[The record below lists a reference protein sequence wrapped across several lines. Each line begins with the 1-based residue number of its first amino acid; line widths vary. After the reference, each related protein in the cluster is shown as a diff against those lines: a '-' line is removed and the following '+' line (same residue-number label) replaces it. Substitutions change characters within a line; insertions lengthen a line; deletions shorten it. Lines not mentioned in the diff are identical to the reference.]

1 MTLEAQMIFTSTA
14 INIYRIW
21 GVMPKMTLPVKWL
34 QGPSNHRTSR
44 FEVGTNEPTCPFGHG
59 ASKDIIISSNQ
70 FEEERGSPSLVGRG
84 IANPMS
90 ERTRGFEL
98 PINGTKF
105 PLPALFLLLLLL
117 LWGLPAAT
125 PQLLAATPAMI

>member
-1 MTLEAQMIFTSTA
+1 MPIST
-14 INIYRIW
+14 I
-21 GVMPKMTLPVKWL
+21 PVKWL
-34 QGPSNHRTSR
+34 QGASNHHTSR
-44 FEVGTNEPTCPFGHG
+44 FEVEPTCPFGHG
-59 ASKDIIISSNQ
+59 ASKDISTSSNQ
-70 FEEERGSPSLVGRG
+70 FWEERGSPRVVNTTTGSLVGRG

-125 PQLLAATPAMI
+125 PQLLAAAPAMI